1 MMFSS
6 PSRCPFLLLGFLAFL
21 AMVAS
26 AEAQVLDATFDPN
39 ANDTVHVA
47 VPLADG
53 KILIGGDFTQVGG
66 LARNRLARL
75 NRDGSVDTTF
85 DPNVT
90 GLSDPP
96 IFPTDYS
103 GVKCLMVQADGKIIL
118 GGDFTHI
125 GGKPRNRVARLH
137 PDGTLDT
144 SFATDVSSDM
154 GNGMTDRSVVVTLA
168 QQEDGKVII
177 GGDFLNVERQT
188 THARLARLK
197 TNGRLDT
204 SFSAASTDIKS
215 VQDLEWL
222 PNGQMVVSGQFSS
235 ESKVMKLNADGTRDT
250 SFAIA
255 NVTGRV
261 LCLHTLADGK
271 TLLGS
276 GFTQINGIT
285 RSGLACLNADGSLN
299 TGFAPTGSVGSCV
312 ALQAGGGIVGSTSQ
326 RAADGSITSTLPTQ
340 AGGICYGISL
350 QKSGHILLCGDFT
363 TVGGVPRSGIA
374 RLIPAEPPAE
384 SLTANSSTGVIQW
397 LRSGSAPEV
406 EKVTFDVW
414 DTSTLTWQP
423 CGKASAISGGW
434 QLTGQT
440 LPSSSWIRAQG
451 RVQGGAQSGSSWS
464 AEHIHSY
471 GTAVAELEVEAAGA
485 GLLTDHQDT
494 LSFGTQNWLVPG
506 AVKELTLR
514 NTGTADLTNIAITVT
529 GEQGGDFGISG
540 PAVTTLAAGASTT
553 FTVTFTPQGASTRE
567 GTLLISSNDA
577 DERPFRVALTGT
589 GVHEDPTLNLAIE
602 GSYVNAA
609 TQHPDGRIL
618 LVGYLDSIN
627 NSTSAIDLAWVNE
640 TGLASVPFS
649 DSFRINH
656 TAMMPDGKLLT
667 TQSTFRNAKTV
678 QRWTADGDRDSTFVG
693 RSEFNEGNGMI
704 IYPTGE
710 IIASMRLRNSSTN
723 EYSGNVDHYSANGSQ
738 VNTRNMGGG
747 SHVNALALQED
758 GRYLVGGYFTTP
770 DNKKSLIRY
779 LADQTSDPTFMSVG
793 SSPWFSDLTVNA
805 LAIQPDGKILI
816 GGSIEPVGGIT
827 REGIARVHADG
838 SLDLAF
844 APKVN
849 GLIESMILQADGKIL
864 IAGQFTK
871 VNGIR
876 RRHIARLFPDG
887 SLDSQFDPDSN
898 GWVHGLSLQ
907 KDGSIL
913 VGGVFSQ
920 IGNVS
925 RQFLARLPN
934 NIPASESLTVTGHTE
949 IQWLRGGSAAE
960 ISHVTFERWN
970 GNSWSPLGRASRI
983 PGGWQMTELNL
994 PSNSWVRARGR
1005 AYGGLKNGSS
1015 YLVEKIVSYG
1025 SAQASLVVERP
1036 SGTALEGR
1044 AQMAD
1049 FGGVLVNASSSAI
1062 TYTLR
1067 NTGSHSITFESE
1079 MTGPQ
1084 SSDFAISPEAYMMP
1098 STLAPGAST
1107 TLTVTFTP
1115 KEMGE
1120 RFATLHILSRDPTH
1134 SPFDIFLKGIGLNNA
1149 PTVTGL
1155 TDITIDEDEVAL
1167 NIPFTIGDLD
1177 TPVNHLSVSV
1187 TSSNT
1192 NLTSETLPVGSGSG
1206 AVRTFSIYPRANQ
1219 HGTSTLTVY
1228 VEDGVATT
1236 EVPITLTVRSVNDL
1250 PTVTGL
1256 TAQTIPEDGAITA
1269 LPFTLADVETPVED
1283 LIVTAT
1289 SSNAALV
1296 PTANIVLGGTG
1307 ANRTMSVTPL
1317 PNKNGSAVITVRVN
1331 DGTATRNTTFNLTV
1345 TAVDD
1350 APTISSIPNQTTDED
1365 TATAAIPFTI
1375 GDLETAL
1382 SALVVT
1388 VRSSNSTLTP
1398 SGAFTLGGTEAN
1410 RTLVITPAA
1419 NRNGTAT
1426 ITVSV
1431 SNGTL
1436 TTERAFS
1443 LTVNAINDAP
1453 NITGLTNRHV
1463 LENTATGTVN
1473 FYVQDAE
1480 SVPSILTV
1488 TAASSNTTLVP
1499 NENILLGGTSN
1510 IRTFNI
1516 TPAPGQSGTTV
1527 ITLTASD
1534 GSGQKSASFTLTVAN
1549 LPTITQHPAA
1559 TQVSEK
1565 AELRL
1570 RVIATGTGPLTY
1582 QWRKN
1587 EEPIPLATASEWVIA
1602 SSEIRDQGT
1611 YDVIVTNSA
1620 GSVPSLPALVTV
1632 HRAASIQQQPLS
1644 QIIAQGSALELSVS
1658 ALGRAPLFYQWKKG
1672 KTNLPNSRS
1681 DHYQVT
1687 EVATAAHAGS
1697 YSVVVSSNNG
1707 SRESAQAHVAVVAPG
1722 LPNLSVKKGNPV
1734 KLASKVSAPKVAG
1747 VTLSY
1752 LWRKNGTPLTNGL
1765 QENGAL
1771 ISGAATATLSIT
1783 QAGLDDSGDYDCRV
1797 TLNTPSH
1804 SPFLFQSPTR
1814 VSIVDAVPLIE
1825 EVTLP
1830 NTLLVSEPVE
1840 AEVRATEAPKTYSAI
1855 GLPKGLSL
1863 NPSTGRIT
1871 GRPLQTSRYDA
1882 ATETYQPFKITFFA
1896 RNDVGLS
1903 TAKEMYL
1910 TVQKTPFE
1918 GSYIGLVG
1926 RESRSNGDLGGRL
1939 DFTVAATG
1947 MASGSLQVANQRYA
1961 FKMAVDTQ
1969 VADPGSFQATVIIPR
1984 KKPFLTALRLTLS
1997 ATSSVVTGTLQEISS
2012 DEVTPADPAALLIHR
2027 VTPAAEIAAA
2037 IPGDYTVGFPRTAP
2051 LAEGFARLKVSK
2063 TGTAQWTGRA
2073 GDGSTFTCASKLT
2086 ASAQTVLLHAL
2097 LDKDQGSLQGPVSLH
2112 PTTQDLAA
2120 LDGSTIPLDCL
2131 LLPRLAGSR
2140 DTTFPGGVPLRTLT
2154 LVGDK
2159 YSKAENFDP
2168 LLESPGLAQPSAELS
2183 FVGELDLNIAAFSQS
2198 FAVKAPAK
2206 IVLPKAG
2213 SLNPYAVTL
2222 TLAPTTGLYS
2232 GKYKD
2237 LTSGRSGSFSGVLV
2251 RHLGTSEKRG
2261 FGQFILPLGT
2271 ARDPVH
2277 VGTVQLQDLL
2287 P

>member
-1 MMFSS
+1 MMSLP
-6 PSRCPFLLLGFLAFL
+6 PSRRFVLLGFLAFL
-21 AMVAS
+21 TTVPL

-66 LARNRLARL
+66 IARNRLARL
-75 NRDGSVDTTF
+75 NPDGSVDLTF
-85 DPNVT
+85 DPDVT
-90 GLSDPP
+90 GFSDPP
-96 IFPTDYS
+96 IFPTDFS

-125 GGKPRNRVARLH
+125 GGTPRNRVARLNA
-137 PDGTLDT
+137 DGTLDT
-144 SFATDVSSDM
+144 SFATGVSSDM
-154 GNGMTDRSVVVTLA
+154 GNGMIDRSTVDALA

-188 THARLARLK
+188 THGRLARLK
-197 TNGRLDT
+197 TNGTLDT
-204 SFSAASTDIKS
+204 SFNAASTNIKS
-215 VQDLEWL
+215 VQDLECL
-222 PNGQMVVSGQFSS
+222 PNGQVVVSGQFSN
-235 ESKVMKLNADGTRDT
+235 EYKVMKLNADGTRDPT
-250 SFAIA
+250 FAIA

-261 LCLHTLADGK
+261 LCLHTLPEGK

-276 GFTQINGIT
+276 GFTHINGIA
-285 RSGLACLNADGSLN
+285 RSSLARLNADGSLD
-299 TGFAPTGSVGSCV
+299 TQFTTTGSVGSCL
-312 ALQAGGGIVGSTSQ
+312 ALQAGGSIVSSFSQ
-326 RAADGSITSTLPTQ
+326 LAADGSFTSLLPTQ

-350 QKSGHILLCGDFT
+350 QKNGHILLCGDFT
-363 TVGGVPRSGIA
+363 TVGGIPRSGIA
-374 RLIPAEPPAE
+374 RIIPAEPPAE

-414 DTSTLTWQP
+414 DNATLTWQP

-434 QLTGQT
+434 QLTGLT
-440 LPSSSWIRAQG
+440 LPGSSWIRAQG
-451 RVQGGAQSGSSWS
+451 RVQGGTQSGSSWH
-464 AEHIHSY
+464 AEQIHSY
-471 GTAVAELEVEAAGA
+471 GTAVAELEVEAAGQ
-485 GLLTDHQDT
+485 GSLTDHQDT

-506 AVKELTLR
+506 AAKELTLR
-514 NTGTADLTNIAITVT
+514 NTGTADLTNIAITVI
-529 GEQGGDFGISG
+529 GEQGSDFGISG

-553 FTVTFTPQGASTRE
+553 FTVTFTPQGASSRE

-602 GSYVNAA
+602 GSYVYAA

-627 NSTSAIDLAWVNE
+627 HSTAATDLAWVNE
-640 TGLASVPFS
+640 TGLASLPFS
-649 DSFRINH
+649 DSFRINQ

-667 TQSTFRNAKTV
+667 TQSTFGYSKTV
-678 QRWTADGDRDSTFVG
+678 KRWTTSGSNDGTFVG
-693 RSEFNEGNGMI
+693 RSEFNDGHSMI

-710 IIASMRLRNSSTN
+710 IIASIRLRNSSTN
-723 EYSGNVDHYSANGSQ
+723 ESFGNVYRFSADGSQ
-738 VNTRNMGGG
+738 VTTQNMGVG
-747 SHVNALALQED
+747 SYVNALALQED
-758 GRYLVGGYFTTP
+758 GCYLVGGYFITP
-770 DNKKSLIRY
+770 DGKKGLVRF
-779 LADQTSDPTFMSVG
+779 LPDHNRDTSFMSAG
-793 SSPWFSDLTVNA
+793 SSSWFSDLTVNT

-816 GGSIEPVGGIT
+816 GGDMEPVGGIT

-864 IAGQFTK
+864 IAGQFTE

-876 RRHIARLFPDG
+876 RRHIARLFSDG
-887 SLDSQFDPDSN
+887 SLDPQFDPDSDN
-898 GWVHGLSLQ
+898 WVHGLSLQ

-913 VGGVFSQ
+913 AGGIFSQ

-934 NIPASESLTVTGHTE
+934 NIPVSESLTVSGNHE

-960 ISHVTFERWN
+960 ISHVSFESWN
-970 GNSWSPLGRASRI
+970 GNSWSPLGRASRM
-983 PGGWQMTELNL
+983 PGGWQMTGLNL
-994 PSNSWVRARGR
+994 PANSWVRARGR

-1015 YLVEKIVSYG
+1015 YLVEKIVRYG

-1036 SGTALEGR
+1036 SGTALGNR
-1044 AQMAD
+1044 AQKAD
-1049 FGGVLVNASSSAI
+1049 FGGVLVNASSSVI
-1062 TYTLR
+1062 TYRLR
-1067 NTGSHSITFESE
+1067 NTGPQTLTGLILTKD
-1079 MTGPQ
+1079 GPQ
-1084 SSDFAISPEAYMMP
+1084 ASNFTASTLP
-1098 STLAPGAST
+1098 STLAPGASA
-1107 TLTVTFTP
+1107 TLTVTFNP
-1115 KEMGE
+1115 KALGE
-1120 RFATLHILSRDPTH
+1120 RFAALHIESNDLNN
-1134 SPFDIFLKGIGLNNA
+1134 SPFDIFLTGIGLNNA
-1149 PTVTGL
+1149 PTITGL
-1155 TDITIDEDEVAL
+1155 TDITINEDDLGL
-1167 NIPFTIGDLD
+1167 NIPFTIGDVE
-1177 TPVNHLSVSV
+1177 TPLADLTVSV

-1192 NLTSETLPVGSGSG
+1192 NLTFGTLSVGSGTG
-1206 AVRTFSIYPRANQ
+1206 RERTFSIYPRANRF
-1219 HGTSTLTVY
+1219 GTSTITVR
-1228 VEDGVATT
+1228 VGDGTT
-1236 EVPITLTVRSVNDL
+1236 TTAVPITLTVRSVNDL

-1256 TAQTIPEDGAITA
+1256 TTQTILEDSATTA
-1269 LPFTLADVETPVED
+1269 LPFTIADVETPAEE
-1283 LIVTAT
+1283 LTLTAT
-1289 SSNAALV
+1289 SSNTSLV
-1296 PTANIVLGGTG
+1296 PEANIVLGGSG
-1307 ANRTMSVTPL
+1307 EDRTITLTPL
-1317 PNKNGSAVITVRVN
+1317 PNKNGSSVITIRVN
-1331 DGTATRNTTFNLTV
+1331 DGTASRNFTFTLTV
-1345 TAVDD
+1345 TAVND

-1375 GDLETAL
+1375 ADLETAL

-1398 SGAFTLGGTEAN
+1398 SAAFTLGGAEAN

-1419 NRNGTAT
+1419 NRNGNAT

-1431 SNGTL
+1431 SDGAL
-1436 TTERAFS
+1436 TVERTFS

-1453 NITGLTNRHV
+1453 TITGLIDRHV
-1463 LENTATGTVN
+1463 FENTATGTVN
-1473 FYVQDAE
+1473 FNVQDAE
-1480 SVPSILTV
+1480 SVPSALTV
-1488 TAASSNTTLVP
+1488 TAASSNTALVP
-1499 NENILLGGTSN
+1499 NENILLGGTNN
-1510 IRTFNI
+1510 IRTLNI
-1516 TPAPGQSGTTV
+1516 TPAPGQSGTTL

-1534 GSGQKSASFTLTVAN
+1534 GSAQRSASFTLTVAN
-1549 LPTITQHPAA
+1549 LPIITQHPTT
-1559 TQVSEK
+1559 TQVSEG

-1570 RVIATGTGPLTY
+1570 RVIATGTGTLRY

-1587 EEPIPLATASEWVIA
+1587 EQPIPLATASEWVVA
-1602 SSEIRDQGT
+1602 ATEIRHEGT
-1611 YDVIVTNSA
+1611 YDVIVTNPA
-1620 GSVPSLPALVTV
+1620 GSVPSQPAAVTV
-1632 HRAASIQQQPLS
+1632 HRTPFIQQQPLP
-1644 QIIAQGSALELSVS
+1644 QIIHQGSALELSVS

-1672 KTNLPNSRS
+1672 KTNLPNSRA

-1687 EVATAAHAGS
+1687 EAATATHAGS
-1697 YSVVVSSNNG
+1697 YSVVISGSST
-1707 SRESAQAHVAVVAPG
+1707 SKESAPAHVAVVAPA
-1722 LPNLSVKKGNPV
+1722 LPSLSLKKGGAV
-1734 KLASKVSAPKVAG
+1734 KLASKVTAPKVAG

-1783 QAGLDDSGDYDCRV
+1783 QTSLEDSGDYDCRV
-1797 TLNTPSH
+1797 TLNTPDH

-1814 VSIVDAVPLIE
+1814 VSIVDEVPVIE

-1830 NTLLVSEPVE
+1830 TTLLVSEPVE
-1840 AEVRATEAPKTYSAI
+1840 AEVRATQAPKTYSAV

-1863 NPSTGRIT
+1863 NTSTGRIT

-1910 TVQKTPFE
+1910 TIEKTPFE
-1918 GSYIGLVG
+1918 GSYIGLVE
-1926 RESRSNGDLGGRL
+1926 RESHSNGDLGGRL
-1939 DFTVAATG
+1939 DFTVAPTG
-1947 MASGSLQVANQRYA
+1947 VASGSLQVANQRYA
-1961 FKMAVDTQ
+1961 FKMALDTQ
-1969 VADPGSFQATVIIPR
+1969 VADPGSFQATVSIPR

-1997 ATSSVVTGTLQEISS
+1997 ANASVITGSLQEISS
-2012 DEVTPADPAALLIHR
+2012 SEETPTDPAALLIHR
-2027 VTPAAEIAAA
+2027 VTPAAEIAGA
-2037 IPGDYTVGFPRTAP
+2037 ISGDYTVGFPSATP
-2051 LAEGFARLKVSK
+2051 LAEGFARVKVSK
-2063 TGTAQWTGRA
+2063 TGTSQWTGRA

-2086 ASAQTVLLHAL
+2086 TSAQTVLFHAL
-2097 LDKDQGSLQGPVSLH
+2097 LDKDQGSLQGAVSIH
-2112 PTTQDLAA
+2112 PTTQDLAPLNEA
-2120 LDGSTIPLDCL
+2120 TIPLDCL
-2131 LLPRLAGSR
+2131 LLPRLAGTR
-2140 DTTFPGGVPLRTLT
+2140 DTTFPGGVPLRALT
-2154 LVGDK
+2154 LVGNK
-2159 YSKAENFDP
+2159 YSKVENFDP
-2168 LLESPGLAQPSAELS
+2168 LLESPGLDQPSAALS
-2183 FVGELDLNIAAFSQS
+2183 FMGDLDLNLAAFSQS

-2206 IVLPKAG
+2206 IVMPKAG
-2213 SLNPYAVTL
+2213 PLNPYGVTL
-2222 TLAPTTGLYS
+2222 TLASTTGLYS

-2261 FGQFILPLGT
+2261 FGQFMIPLGT
-2271 ARDPVH
+2271 VKDPVH